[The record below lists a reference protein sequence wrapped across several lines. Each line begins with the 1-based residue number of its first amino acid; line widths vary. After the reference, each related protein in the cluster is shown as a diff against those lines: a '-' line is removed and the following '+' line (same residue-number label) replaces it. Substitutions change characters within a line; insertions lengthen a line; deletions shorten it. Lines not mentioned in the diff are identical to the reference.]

1 MCCQANGMELFDISS
16 EESKS
21 TLLGF
26 AAGSFGEGSI
36 LYVKGRKAGECQ
48 FIYNEDGSY
57 EAYYGFCYQLFYFIC
72 GFKNQTI

>member
-1 MCCQANGMELFDISS
+1 MDLFAISS
-16 EESKS
+16 DESKS

-26 AAGSFGEGSI
+26 AAGSFGEGTF

-57 EAYYGFCYQLFYFIC
+57 DVLYGYCYQLYYLIC
-72 GFKNQTI
+72 GFNNATIQF